1 MSASSIASFFRASN
15 WTQEVLMMVRAFGL
29 MLLLSTVVFA
39 QGAPSPQELAP
50 PKTGAPVVFKD
61 QSLFTVNTRVGS
73 FTPEARAKA
82 ISERLERVVSDPFK
96 PIPQLQVV
104 PQEHSTDVICGES
117 ILLSLTD
124 EDAKAEGLTRDELA
138 KRRVEVITQ
147 ALQAQTWVAKLKSLA
162 LSVLWTLLATAGGFV
177 VFRGLT
183 ALFRRVQGRI
193 QAIPEGSF
201 LAIRIQNLEVVAPQR
216 MRQLTGKAIGL
227 TKVLLLLVSGY
238 AYLSLIF
245 SFFPATRGLAEKL
258 FHLASGPL
266 GRVWD
271 SVLGYLPNL
280 FFLLLIAVLTRY
292 LLKLIHLI
300 FKGIGSE
307 ALTVPGFHP
316 DWAEPTYRLS
326 RILAF
331 AFALIVAFPYLPGS
345 GSEAFKGVSLFL
357 GVLFSLGSTGIV
369 GNVVAGIMITY
380 MRPFKLGDR
389 IAVGDTVGDVVE
401 KSLLVTRIRTIKN
414 VDVTIPNS
422 TLLGA
427 QVQNFSANAMDRG
440 LILHTTVTIGYDAPW
455 RTVHGLL
462 ISAAQAT
469 EGILRDPAP
478 FVLQTSLDD
487 FYVSYQINAYTR
499 EASRQ
504 AALYS
509 ELHANIQEKFNEA
522 GVEIM
527 SPHYRAERDGN
538 QTTIP
543 ADYLPKDYVAP
554 SFRIER
560 TNPEA

>member
-1 MSASSIASFFRASN
+1 MTWR
-15 WTQEVLMMVRAFGL
+15 GL
-29 MLLLSTVVFA
+29 WLALFVALWGQA
-39 QGAPSPQELAP
+39 QALPNKAEPIQGAG
-50 PKTGAPVVFKD
+50 GAPVVFKGKT
-61 QSLFTVNTRVGS
+61 LFSVNTRVGS
-73 FTPEARAKA
+73 FTPDARAKA
-82 ISERLERVVSDPFK
+82 ITERLERVVSDPFK
-96 PIPQLQVV
+96 PLPPLQVV
-104 PQEHSTDVICGES
+104 AQEHSTDVVCGET

-124 EDAKAEGLTRDELA
+124 EDAKAEGLTRDQLA
-138 KRRVEVITQ
+138 TRRMDVITP
-147 ALQAQTWVAKLKSLA
+147 ALQAQTWVAKMKSLA
-162 LSVLWTLLATAGGFV
+162 LSVLWTLLATGGGWV
-177 VFRGLT
+177 VFRGLN

-201 LAIRIQNLEVVAPQR
+201 LAIRIQKLEVVSPQR
-216 MRQLTGKAIGL
+216 MRQLTGRAIGL
-227 TKVLLLLVSGY
+227 MRTVLLLVSAY

-245 SFFPATRGLAEKL
+245 SFFPATRGLAERL
-258 FHLASGPL
+258 FQLASGPL
-266 GRVWD
+266 GRIWD
-271 SVLGYLPNL
+271 AIWGYLPNL

-292 LLKLIHLI
+292 LLKLVHLI

-307 ALTVPGFHP
+307 SLTIPGFHP

-326 RILAF
+326 RIMVF
-331 AFALIVAFPYLPGS
+331 AFALIVSFPYLPGS

-427 QVQNFSANAMDRG
+427 QVQNFSANAVDRG

-455 RTVHGLL
+455 RTVHALL
-462 ISAAQAT
+462 IDAAKAT
-469 EGILRDPAP
+469 TGILEDPAP

-499 EASRQ
+499 AASRQ
-504 AALYS
+504 AGLYS
-509 ELHANIQEKFNEA
+509 ELHMNIQEKFNAA

-527 SPHYRAERDGN
+527 SPHYRAARDGN

-543 ADYLPKDYVAP
+543 VDHLPKDYVAP
-554 SFRIER
+554 AFRVER
-560 TNPEA
+560 INPEA